1 MLRNEAL
8 LSSPRTRGL
17 QPERTRLD
25 RTLAI
30 FADVRAGEGAG
41 ALLLAANVFCLLTF
55 YSVLK
60 IVREAL
66 ILSEGG
72 AEIKS
77 YAAAAQTLLLIGLVP
92 AYAVVAARVNRTR
105 LNCGVTLF
113 FASHLLIFYLLGM
126 AGIRVGIAFFLWIG
140 IFNLVVI
147 AQFWSFANDLY
158 DTEAGKRLFPL
169 VGVGASLGAVVGAAA
184 TAVTFTGVGAYRLM
198 LIAAAGL
205 LVPIGLTLWTDIRDR
220 DALPATTRHR
230 QERPLARTSGF
241 RLIFTE
247 RYLLLIAC
255 LIVMVNV
262 VNTLGEFLLGKLIAA
277 EATAA
282 VVNGTAG
289 GASVRDLI
297 GTMSGYVQTSVNV
310 LGLLIQAFLV
320 SRVFKWIGVRGAL
333 FILPL
338 IALGTYSMIAVLP
351 ILSIVRAAKVLE
363 NSTDYSIQN
372 TARHAL
378 FLPTSRE
385 AKYNAKQAIDAF
397 FWRAGDL
404 LQAGIVFAGV
414 ALGFSIRAY
423 ATVNLVLVVGWLAIV
438 VALTA
443 AHRHLAVPEATTE
456 AAA

>member
-1 MLRNEAL
+1 MASTLPTLVTGR
-8 LSSPRTRGL
+8 
-17 QPERTRLD
+17 ERTRLD
-25 RTLAI
+25 RALAL

-77 YAAAAQTLLLIGLVP
+77 YAAAAQTLLLCALVP
-92 AYAVVAARVNRTR
+92 AYALVAARVNRIK

-113 FASHLLIFYLLGM
+113 FASHLLIFYVLGM
-126 AGIRVGIAFFLWIG
+126 AGFRVGIAFFLWIG

-158 DTEAGKRLFPL
+158 DTEQGKRLFPV
-169 VGVGASLGAVVGAAA
+169 VGIGASLGAVIGAAA
-184 TAVTFTGVGAYRLM
+184 TALSFGGVGAYRLM

-205 LVPIGLTLWTDIRDR
+205 LLPVGLTVWANVRDR
-220 DALPATTRHR
+220 RARRSTARRTED
-230 QERPLARTSGF
+230 QPLARTGGF
-241 RLIFTE
+241 RLIFTQ

-262 VNTLGEFLLGKLIAA
+262 VNTLGEFLMGRLIAENA
-277 EATAA
+277 VAA
-282 VVNGTAG
+282 VAAGTAG
-289 GASVRDLI
+289 GLSVRDLI
-297 GTMSGYVQTSVNV
+297 GAMSGYVQASVNL
-310 LGLLIQAFLV
+310 LGFLIQAFLV
-320 SRVFKWIGVRGAL
+320 SRVFKWIGIRGAL
-333 FILPL
+333 FILPI
-338 IALGTYSMIAVLP
+338 IALGSYSMIALLP
-351 ILSIVRAAKVLE
+351 ILAMVRVAKVVE

-397 FWRAGDL
+397 FWRLGDL
-404 LQAGIVFAGV
+404 LQAGIVFTGV
-414 ALGFSIRAY
+414 SLGLNVRAY
-423 ATVNLVLVVGWLAIV
+423 AAINLVLVAGWLAIV
-438 VALTA
+438 VALA
-443 AHRHLAVPEATTE
+443 AEHKTLVSTDLNTE

>member
-1 MLRNEAL
+1 MASTLPTLVTGR
-8 LSSPRTRGL
+8 
-17 QPERTRLD
+17 ERTRLD
-25 RTLAI
+25 RALAL

-77 YAAAAQTLLLIGLVP
+77 YAAAAQTLLLCALVP
-92 AYAVVAARVNRTR
+92 AYALVAARVNRIK

-113 FASHLLIFYLLGM
+113 FASHLLIFYVLGM
-126 AGIRVGIAFFLWIG
+126 AGFRVGIAFFLWIG

-158 DTEAGKRLFPL
+158 DTEQGKRLFPV
-169 VGVGASLGAVVGAAA
+169 VGIGASLGAVIGAAA
-184 TAVTFTGVGAYRLM
+184 TALSFGGVGAYRLM

-205 LVPIGLTLWTDIRDR
+205 LLPVGLTVWANVRDR
-220 DALPATTRHR
+220 RARGSTARRTED
-230 QERPLARTSGF
+230 QPLARTGGF
-241 RLIFTE
+241 RLIFTQ

-262 VNTLGEFLLGKLIAA
+262 VNTLGEFLMGRLIAENA
-277 EATAA
+277 VAA
-282 VVNGTAG
+282 VAAGTAG
-289 GASVRDLI
+289 GLSVRDLI
-297 GTMSGYVQTSVNV
+297 GAMSGYVQASVNL
-310 LGLLIQAFLV
+310 LGFLIQAFLV
-320 SRVFKWIGVRGAL
+320 SRVFKWIGIRGAL
-333 FILPL
+333 FILPI
-338 IALGTYSMIAVLP
+338 IALGSYSMIALLP
-351 ILSIVRAAKVLE
+351 ILAMVRVAKVVE

-397 FWRAGDL
+397 FWRLGDL
-404 LQAGIVFAGV
+404 LQAGIVFTGV
-414 ALGFSIRAY
+414 SLGLNVRAY
-423 ATVNLVLVVGWLAIV
+423 AAINLVLVAGWLAIV
-438 VALTA
+438 VALA
-443 AHRHLAVPEATTE
+443 AEHKTLVSTDLNTE

>member
-1 MLRNEAL
+1 MASTLPTLVTGR
-8 LSSPRTRGL
+8 
-17 QPERTRLD
+17 ERTRLD
-25 RTLAI
+25 RALAL

-77 YAAAAQTLLLIGLVP
+77 YAAAAQTVLLCALVP
-92 AYAVVAARVNRTR
+92 AYALVAARVNRIK

-113 FASHLLIFYLLGM
+113 FASHLLIFYVLGM
-126 AGIRVGIAFFLWIG
+126 AGFRVGIAFFLWIG

-158 DTEAGKRLFPL
+158 DTEQGKRLFPV
-169 VGVGASLGAVVGAAA
+169 VGIGASLGAVIGAAA
-184 TAVTFTGVGAYRLM
+184 TALSFGGVGAYRLM

-205 LVPIGLTLWTDIRDR
+205 LLPVGLTVWANVRDR
-220 DALPATTRHR
+220 RARRSTARRTED
-230 QERPLARTSGF
+230 QPLARTGGF
-241 RLIFTE
+241 RLIFTQ

-262 VNTLGEFLLGKLIAA
+262 VNTLGEFLMGRLIAENA
-277 EATAA
+277 VAA
-282 VVNGTAG
+282 VAAGTAG
-289 GASVRDLI
+289 GLSVRDLI
-297 GTMSGYVQTSVNV
+297 GAMSGYVQASVNL
-310 LGLLIQAFLV
+310 LGFLIQAFLV
-320 SRVFKWIGVRGAL
+320 SRVFKWIGIRGAL
-333 FILPL
+333 FILPI
-338 IALGTYSMIAVLP
+338 IALGSYSMIALLP
-351 ILSIVRAAKVLE
+351 ILAMVRVAKVVE

-397 FWRAGDL
+397 FWRLGDL
-404 LQAGIVFAGV
+404 LQAGIVFTGV
-414 ALGFSIRAY
+414 SLGLNVRAY
-423 ATVNLVLVVGWLAIV
+423 AAINLVLVAGWLAIV
-438 VALTA
+438 VALA
-443 AHRHLAVPEATTE
+443 AEHKTLVSTDLHTE

>member
-1 MLRNEAL
+1 MASTLPTLVTGR
-8 LSSPRTRGL
+8 
-17 QPERTRLD
+17 ERTRLD
-25 RTLAI
+25 RALAL

-77 YAAAAQTLLLIGLVP
+77 YAAAAQTLLLCALVP
-92 AYAVVAARVNRTR
+92 AYALVAARVNRIK

-113 FASHLLIFYLLGM
+113 FASHLLIFYVLGM
-126 AGIRVGIAFFLWIG
+126 AGFRVGIAFFLWIG

-158 DTEAGKRLFPL
+158 DTEQGKRLFPV
-169 VGVGASLGAVVGAAA
+169 VGIGASLGAVIGAAA
-184 TAVTFTGVGAYRLM
+184 TALSFGGVGAYRLM

-205 LVPIGLTLWTDIRDR
+205 LLPVGLTVWANVRDR
-220 DALPATTRHR
+220 RARRSTARRTED
-230 QERPLARTSGF
+230 QPLARTGGF
-241 RLIFTE
+241 RLIFTQ

-255 LIVMVNV
+255 LIVLVNV
-262 VNTLGEFLLGKLIAA
+262 VNTLGEFLMGRLIAENA
-277 EATAA
+277 VAA
-282 VVNGTAG
+282 VAAGTAG
-289 GASVRDLI
+289 GLSVRDLI
-297 GTMSGYVQTSVNV
+297 GAMSGYVQASVNL
-310 LGLLIQAFLV
+310 LGFLIQAFLV
-320 SRVFKWIGVRGAL
+320 SRVFKWIGIRGAL
-333 FILPL
+333 FILPI
-338 IALGTYSMIAVLP
+338 IALGSYSMIALLP
-351 ILSIVRAAKVLE
+351 ILAMVRIAKVVE

-397 FWRAGDL
+397 FWRLGDL
-404 LQAGIVFAGV
+404 LQAGIVFTGV
-414 ALGFSIRAY
+414 SLGLNVRAY
-423 ATVNLVLVVGWLAIV
+423 AAINLVLVAGWLAIV
-438 VALTA
+438 VALA
-443 AHRHLAVPEATTE
+443 AEHKTLVSTDLNTE

>member
-1 MLRNEAL
+1 MASTLPTLVTGR
-8 LSSPRTRGL
+8 
-17 QPERTRLD
+17 ERTRLD
-25 RTLAI
+25 RALAL

-77 YAAAAQTLLLIGLVP
+77 YAAAAQTLLLCALVP
-92 AYAVVAARVNRTR
+92 AYALVAALVNRIK

-113 FASHLLIFYLLGM
+113 FASHLLIFYVLGM
-126 AGIRVGIAFFLWIG
+126 AGFRVGIAFFLWIG

-158 DTEAGKRLFPL
+158 DTEQGKRLFPV
-169 VGVGASLGAVVGAAA
+169 VGIGASLGAVIGAAA
-184 TAVTFTGVGAYRLM
+184 TALSFGGVGAYRLM

-205 LVPIGLTLWTDIRDR
+205 LLPVGLTVWANVRDR
-220 DALPATTRHR
+220 RARRSAARRTED
-230 QERPLARTSGF
+230 QPLARTGGF
-241 RLIFTE
+241 RLIFTQ

-262 VNTLGEFLLGKLIAA
+262 VNTLGEFLMGRLIAENA
-277 EATAA
+277 VAA
-282 VVNGTAG
+282 VAAGTAG
-289 GASVRDLI
+289 GLSVRDLI
-297 GTMSGYVQTSVNV
+297 GAMSGYVQASVNL
-310 LGLLIQAFLV
+310 LGFLIQAFLV
-320 SRVFKWIGVRGAL
+320 SRVFKWIGIRGAL
-333 FILPL
+333 FILPI
-338 IALGTYSMIAVLP
+338 IALGSYSMIALLP
-351 ILSIVRAAKVLE
+351 ILAMVRVAKVVE

-397 FWRAGDL
+397 FWRLGDL
-404 LQAGIVFAGV
+404 LQAGIVFTGV
-414 ALGFSIRAY
+414 SLGLNVRAY
-423 ATVNLVLVVGWLAIV
+423 AAINLVLVAGWLAIV
-438 VALTA
+438 VALA
-443 AHRHLAVPEATTE
+443 AEHKTLVSTDLNTE

>member
-1 MLRNEAL
+1 MASTLPTLVTGR
-8 LSSPRTRGL
+8 
-17 QPERTRLD
+17 ERTRLD
-25 RTLAI
+25 RALAL

-77 YAAAAQTLLLIGLVP
+77 YAAAAQTLLLCALVP
-92 AYAVVAARVNRTR
+92 AYALVAARVNRIK

-113 FASHLLIFYLLGM
+113 FASHLLIFYVLGM
-126 AGIRVGIAFFLWIG
+126 AGFRVGIAFFLWIG

-158 DTEAGKRLFPL
+158 DTEQGKRLFPV
-169 VGVGASLGAVVGAAA
+169 VGIGASLGAVIGAAA
-184 TAVTFTGVGAYRLM
+184 TALSFGGVGAYRLM

-205 LVPIGLTLWTDIRDR
+205 LLPVGLTVWANVRDR
-220 DALPATTRHR
+220 RARGSTARRTED
-230 QERPLARTSGF
+230 QPLARTGGF
-241 RLIFTE
+241 RLIFTQ

-262 VNTLGEFLLGKLIAA
+262 VNTLGEFLMGRLIAENA
-277 EATAA
+277 VAA
-282 VVNGTAG
+282 VAAGTAG
-289 GASVRDLI
+289 GLSVRDLI
-297 GTMSGYVQTSVNV
+297 GAMSGYVQASVNL
-310 LGLLIQAFLV
+310 LGFLIQAFLV
-320 SRVFKWIGVRGAL
+320 SRVFKWIGIRGAL
-333 FILPL
+333 FILPI
-338 IALGTYSMIAVLP
+338 IALGSYSMIALLP
-351 ILSIVRAAKVLE
+351 ILAMVRVAKVVE

-397 FWRAGDL
+397 FWRLGDL
-404 LQAGIVFAGV
+404 LQAGIVFTGV
-414 ALGFSIRAY
+414 SLGLNVRAY
-423 ATVNLVLVVGWLAIV
+423 AAINLVLVAGWLAIV
-438 VALTA
+438 VALA
-443 AHRHLAVPEATTE
+443 AEHKTLVSTDLHTE

>member
-1 MLRNEAL
+1 MTIRLTPIRD
-8 LSSPRTRGL
+8 R
-17 QPERTRLD
+17 ERSRLD
-25 RTLAI
+25 RSLALL
-30 FADVRAGEGAG
+30 ADVRAGEGTG

-77 YAAAAQTLLLIGLVP
+77 YAAAAQALLLVVLVP
-92 AYAVVAARVNRTR
+92 AYGLVAARVNRVT

-113 FASHLLIFYLLGM
+113 FASHLIIFYFLGA

-158 DTEAGKRLFPL
+158 DTEQGKRLFPL
-169 VGVGASLGAVVGAAA
+169 VGVGASLGAVVGAAS
-184 TAVTFTGVGAYRLM
+184 TALSFQDVGAYRLM

-205 LVPIGLTLWTDIRDR
+205 LVPVGLTLLAHARDR
-220 DALPATTRHR
+220 AAPHGRSRHDE
-230 QERPLARTSGF
+230 QPLARTGGF
-241 RLIFTE
+241 RLIFTD

-255 LIVMVNV
+255 LVVMVNV
-262 VNTLGEFLLGKLIAA
+262 VNTLGEFLMGKLIAA
-277 EATAA
+277 DALAA
-282 VVNGTAG
+282 VAAGTAG
-289 GASVRDLI
+289 GATARDLI
-297 GTMSGYVQTSVNV
+297 GTMSGYIQTWVNI

-320 SRVFKWIGVRGAL
+320 SRVFKWIGIRGAL
-333 FILPL
+333 FVLPVIALCSYSL
-338 IALGTYSMIAVLP
+338 IALVPVLA
-351 ILSIVRAAKVLE
+351 IVRMAKVVE

-385 AKYNAKQAIDAF
+385 AKYNAKQAIDSC

-414 ALGFSIRAY
+414 ALGVSIRTY
-423 ATVNLVLVVGWLAIV
+423 ATLNVVLIGCWLAIV
-438 VALTA
+438 FALA
-443 AHRHLAVPEATTE
+443 ARHRTLASSEMKTE

>member
-1 MLRNEAL
+1 MSTIGRVPIPLR
-8 LSSPRTRGL
+8 
-17 QPERTRLD
+17 ERSWLD
-25 RTLAI
+25 RSLALV
-30 FADVRAGEGAG
+30 ADVRAGEGAG

-77 YAAAAQTLLLIGLVP
+77 YAAAAQALLLVALVP
-92 AYAVVAARVNRTR
+92 AYGLVAARVNRIK

-113 FASHLLIFYLLGM
+113 FASHLVIFYLLGV
-126 AGIRVGIAFFLWIG
+126 AGVRVGIAFFLWIG

-158 DTEAGKRLFPL
+158 DTEQGKRLFPL
-169 VGVGASLGAVVGAAA
+169 VGVGASLGAVVGAAS
-184 TAVTFTGVGAYRLM
+184 TAWSFQGVGAYRLM

-205 LVPIGLTLWTDIRDR
+205 LVPIGLTMWAHARDR
-220 DALPATTRHR
+220 GAPHGAVSR
-230 QERPLARTSGF
+230 QNEQPLARTSGF
-241 RLIFTE
+241 RLIFND
-247 RYLLLIAC
+247 RYLFLIAC
-255 LIVMVNV
+255 LVVMVNV
-262 VNTLGEFLLGKLIAA
+262 VNTLGEFILGKLIAA
-277 EATAA
+277 DALAA
-282 VVNGTAG
+282 VAG
-289 GASVRDLI
+289 GNAGSARDLI
-297 GTMSGYVQTSVNV
+297 GTLSGYVQTWVNV

-320 SRVFKWIGVRGAL
+320 SRVFTWIGIRGAL
-333 FILPL
+333 FVLPVIALGSYSL
-338 IALGTYSMIAVLP
+338 IALLP
-351 ILSIVRAAKVLE
+351 ILAIVRIAKVVE

-397 FWRAGDL
+397 FWRVGDL

-414 ALGFSIRAY
+414 ALGFSVRTY
-423 ATVNLVLVVGWLAIV
+423 AALNLVLIGGWLAIV
-438 VALTA
+438 FALATQ
-443 AHRHLAVPEATTE
+443 HRTLTSTELTTE